1 MLLPPAPDSVV
12 TIDRPHAPAL
22 ALSPIVAGLWRIAE
36 WKLDVQARVRWIEQ
50 ALELGID
57 SFDHADIY
65 GDYRAEALFGEA
77 IKAAP
82 ALRGRMQLV
91 TKCGIRLR
99 SASRPYKINHYD
111 TSAAYVRAQVEQ
123 SLRNLHTE
131 RLDLVLIHRPDYLM
145 DAAVLANT
153 FATLTREGKVAHW
166 GVSNHTTS
174 QFALLHACH
183 PLATNQ
189 VELSPLAMGA
199 LDDGT
204 LDQAQQLGLR
214 PMIWS
219 PLGGGR
225 LFSDGDKQAVR
236 VREEMTAI
244 AARLGISLTTL
255 AFAWILRHPSRPH
268 PITGTGRIDGL
279 REAAAAL
286 DVGLDAEDWY
296 AIWTASKGHPVP

>member
-1 MLLPPAPDSVV
+1 MTPQTNTTQTLE
-12 TIDRPHAPAL
+12 
-22 ALSPIVAGLWRIAE
+22 LSPIVAGLWRITD
-36 WKLDVQARVRWIEQ
+36 WNLSVQERVRWIEQ
-50 ALELGID
+50 ALELGIT

-77 IKAAP
+77 LKAMP
-82 ALRGRMQLV
+82 ALRERMQLV

-99 SASRPYKINHYD
+99 SAQRNYQVNYYD

-145 DAAVLANT
+145 DAAALADT
-153 FATLTREGKVAHW
+153 FATLIREGKVQHW
-166 GVSNHTTS
+166 GVSNHSTS
-174 QFALLHACH
+174 QFALLHQRH
-183 PLATNQ
+183 PLLTNQ
-189 VELSPLAMGA
+189 VELSPLRMDA

-225 LFSDGDKQAVR
+225 LFTGQDEQAIR
-236 VREEMTAI
+236 VREQMTAI
-244 AARLGISLTTL
+244 AAHHDISLATL
-255 AFAWILRHPSRPH
+255 AFAWVLRHPSRPH
-268 PITGTGRIDGL
+268 TITGTGRIEGL
-279 REAAAAL
+279 REAIAAL
-286 DVGLDAEDWY
+286 DVQLDAEDWY

>member
-1 MLLPPAPDSVV
+1 MISTMPEV
-12 TIDRPHAPAL
+12 TSHDYL
-22 ALSPIVAGLWRIAE
+22 SLSPIVAGLWRLTE
-36 WKLDVQARVRWIEQ
+36 WQMDVRQRVQWIEQ
-50 ALELGID
+50 ALELGIT

-65 GDYRAEALFGEA
+65 GDYRAETLFGEA
-77 IKAAP
+77 LKSAP

-99 SASRPYKINHYD
+99 SAQRPYQVNHYD
-111 TSAAYVRAQVEQ
+111 TSATYVRAQVEQ
-123 SLRNLHTE
+123 SLINLGTD

-145 DAAVLANT
+145 DAAELAET
-153 FATLTREGKVAHW
+153 FSTLTREGKVAHW

-174 QFALLHACH
+174 QFALLNQHY

-189 VELSPLAMGA
+189 IELSPLMLDA

-225 LFSDGDKQAVR
+225 LFTGKDAQAVR
-236 VREEMTAI
+236 VREEMTSI
-244 AARLGISLTTL
+244 AARLGTSLATL
-255 AFAWILRHPSRPH
+255 AYAWILHHPSRSR
-268 PITGTGRIDGL
+268 PITGTGRIEGL
-279 REAAAAL
+279 REAVAAL
-286 DVGLDAEDWY
+286 DVHIGGEDWY
-296 AIWTASKGHPVP
+296 AIWTANKGHPVP

>member
-1 MLLPPAPDSVV
+1 MTTPPPP
-12 TIDRPHAPAL
+12 RPEF
-22 ALSPIVAGLWRIAE
+22 ALSPIVAGLWRIRD
-36 WKLDVQARVRWIEQ
+36 WRLDVAGRVRWVEQ
-50 ALELGID
+50 ALELGIT

-65 GDYRAEALFGEA
+65 GDYQAEALFGEA
-77 IKAAP
+77 LQTVP
-82 ALRGRMQLV
+82 TLRRRMQLV

-99 SASRPYKINHYD
+99 SASRPYRLNHYD
-111 TSAAYVRAQVEQ
+111 TSAGYVRTQVEQ
-123 SLRNLHTE
+123 SLRKLHTE
-131 RLDLVLIHRPDYLM
+131 QLDLVLIHRPDYLM
-145 DAAVLANT
+145 DAAALADT
-153 FATLTREGKVAHW
+153 FAALTREGKVAHW

-174 QFALLHACH
+174 QLALLHACH

-189 VELSPLAMGA
+189 VELSPLQLDA

-225 LFSDGDKQAVR
+225 LFNGDDAQALR
-236 VREEMTAI
+236 VRSEMEAI
-244 AARLGISLTTL
+244 ATRLGISLTTL

-279 REAAAAL
+279 REAVAAL
-286 DVGLDAEDWY
+286 DVRLDAEDWY
-296 AIWTASKGHPVP
+296 AIWIASKGHPVP